1 MLPVRLLPLT
11 IFFAVLL
18 LSVKVGDVWNGY
30 QNRKATSLAVAVSET
45 QAQTQPGQQPP
56 VQGQAQQQRAPQA
69 PAPAP
74 AAQPTT
80 PVQGQQTA
88 PSRPITQSGQPAA
101 QPAAPAAAAQPAPAQ
116 IQAQPPQPTVKQ
128 DNKPLDPIMFSQ
140 SEIEILQNLA
150 SRRKEID
157 LREEAVMKREVLF
170 QAAEKRLEEKIGE
183 LSKIKGEIE
192 TLIKKYNDQEET
204 ELKSLVKIYETMK
217 PKDAA
222 RIFDELDLKVLL
234 QVFQRMKE
242 AKTAP
247 ILASMSPARAKEV
260 TTQLAERKDLATPN

>member
-1 MLPVRLLPLT
+1 MLPVRLLPLVM
-11 IFFAVLL
+11 FAAVLL
-18 LSVKVGDVWNGY
+18 LTVKIGDAWNGY
-30 QNRKATSLAVAVSET
+30 QHRRAASLAVSES
-45 QAQTQPGQQPP
+45 QAQTAPAQAPAART
-56 VQGQAQQQRAPQA
+56 QGQAQQ
-69 PAPAP
+69 APAP

-80 PVQGQQTA
+80 PVQAQQNQPA
-88 PSRPITQSGQPAA
+88 RPIGQAGQPA
-101 QPAAPAAAAQPAPAQ
+101 PAAGQPAAAQPAPAPAQ
-116 IQAQPPQPTVKQ
+116 AQAQPPQPTVRA

-140 SEIEILQNLA
+140 SEIEILQNL
-150 SRRKEID
+150 STRRKEID
-157 LREEAVMKREVLF
+157 LREEAVVKREVLL

-183 LSKIKGEIE
+183 LRNIKGEIE
-192 TLIKKYNDQEET
+192 ALIKKYNEQEDN

-260 TTQLAERKDLATPN
+260 TTQLADRKDISNANQ

>member
-11 IFFAVLL
+11 IFVAALL
-18 LSVKVGDVWNGY
+18 FSVKVSDVWNGY
-30 QNRKATSLAVAVSET
+30 QHRKSASLAVAVSET
-45 QAQTQPGQQPP
+45 QAQTAPAQP
-56 VQGQAQQQRAPQA
+56 QGQAPRAQQQQQ
-69 PAPAP
+69 APAP

-88 PSRPITQSGQPAA
+88 PSRPITQSSQPAPAA
-101 QPAAPAAAAQPAPAQ
+101 QPAAPQTAPAQ
-116 IQAQPPQPTVKQ
+116 VQAQPPRATVKQ
-128 DNKPLDPIMFSQ
+128 DDKPLDPIMFSQ

-157 LREEAVMKREVLF
+157 LREEAVLKREVLF

-192 TLIKKYNDQEET
+192 SLIKKYNDQEET

-222 RIFDELDLKVLL
+222 RIFDELELKVLL

-260 TTQLAERKDLATPN
+260 TTQLAERKELAPPN

>member
-11 IFFAVLL
+11 MFVAALL
-18 LSVKVGDVWNGY
+18 LTVKVNDVWTGY
-30 QNRKATSLAVAVSET
+30 QHRRAASLEVAVSET
-45 QAQTQPGQQPP
+45 QAQTQPA
-56 VQGQAQQQRAPQA
+56 QGQAQQRPQPAPAPPAQPTTPVQA
-69 PAPAP
+69 QQNQPARPIGQAGQPAGQAPAP
-74 AAQPTT
+74 AAQPT
-80 PVQGQQTA
+80 
-88 PSRPITQSGQPAA
+88 
-101 QPAAPAAAAQPAPAQ
+101 APAQ
-116 IQAQPPQPTVKQ
+116 VQAQPPQPTARQ
-128 DNKPLDPIMFSQ
+128 DNKPLDPIIFSQ
-140 SEIEILQNLA
+140 SEIEILQNL
-150 SRRKEID
+150 STRRKEID
-157 LREEAVMKREVLF
+157 LREDAVVKREVLL

-183 LSKIKGEIE
+183 LRNIKGEIE
-192 TLIKKYNDQEET
+192 ALIRKYNEQEET

-260 TTQLAERKDLATPN
+260 TTQLAERRDIPNANQ

>member
-11 IFFAVLL
+11 MFVAALL
-18 LSVKVGDVWNGY
+18 LSVKVSDVWTGY
-30 QNRKATSLAVAVSET
+30 QHRNTASLAVAVSET
-45 QAQTQPGQQPP
+45 QAQTAPAQAQRGQQAPP
-56 VQGQAQQQRAPQA
+56 
-69 PAPAP
+69 P

-80 PVQGQQTA
+80 PVQAQQTQ

-101 QPAAPAAAAQPAPAQ
+101 QPAAPQASAQAQ
-116 IQAQPPQPTVKQ
+116 SQAQPPQPTVRQ
-128 DNKPLDPIMFSQ
+128 DNRPLDPIMFSQ

-157 LREEAVMKREVLF
+157 LREEAVLKREVLF

-183 LSKIKGEIE
+183 LGKIKGEIE
-192 TLIKKYNDQEET
+192 ALIKKYNEQEET
-204 ELKSLVKIYETMK
+204 ELRSLVKIYETMK

-222 RIFDELDLKVLL
+222 RIFDELELKVLL

-242 AKTAP
+242 VKTAP

-260 TTQLAERKDLATPN
+260 TTQLAERKDLSTPN

>member
-11 IFFAVLL
+11 MFVAALL

-30 QNRKATSLAVAVSET
+30 QHRKPAGLAVSVSET
-45 QAQTQPGQQPP
+45 QAQT
-56 VQGQAQQQRAPQA
+56 APQQLA
-69 PAPAP
+69 QAP

-80 PVQGQQTA
+80 PVQAQQTQ

-101 QPAAPAAAAQPAPAQ
+101 PAAAPPAMS
-116 IQAQPPQPTVKQ
+116 QAQPPQPTAKQ
-128 DNKPLDPIMFSQ
+128 DDKPLDPIMFSQ
-140 SEIEILQNLA
+140 SEIEILQNLSA
-150 SRRKEID
+150 RRKEID
-157 LREEAVMKREVLF
+157 LREEAILKREVLF

-183 LSKIKGEIE
+183 LTKIKGEIE
-192 TLIKKYNDQEET
+192 GMIKKYNEQEET

-247 ILASMSPARAKEV
+247 ILASMAPARAKEV
-260 TTQLAERKDLATPN
+260 TTQLAERKEISSLNQ

>member
-1 MLPVRLLPLT
+1 MLSVRLLPLT
-11 IFFAVLL
+11 MFVAALL
-18 LSVKVGDVWNGY
+18 LTVKINDVWTGY
-30 QNRKATSLAVAVSET
+30 QHRRAASLAVSESQAQT
-45 QAQTQPGQQPP
+45 QPAQTQPGQ
-56 VQGQAQQQRAPQA
+56 GQAQQRAQQA
-69 PAPAP
+69 PAPP
-74 AAQPTT
+74 AQPTT
-80 PVQGQQTA
+80 PVQAQQNQPA
-88 PSRPITQSGQPAA
+88 RPIGQAGQPAP
-101 QPAAPAAAAQPAPAQ
+101 QAPATAQAPAMPP
-116 IQAQPPQPTVKQ
+116 QAQVQPPQPTARQ
-128 DNKPLDPIMFSQ
+128 DSKPLDPIIFSQ

-157 LREEAVMKREVLF
+157 LREDALVKREVLL

-183 LSKIKGEIE
+183 LGKIKGEIE
-192 TLIKKYNDQEET
+192 GLIKKYNEQEEN

-247 ILASMSPARAKEV
+247 ILASMAPARAKEV
-260 TTQLAERKDLATPN
+260 TTQLAERRDIPNANQ

>member
-11 IFFAVLL
+11 IFVAALL
-18 LSVKVGDVWNGY
+18 LSVKVSDVWNGY
-30 QNRKATSLAVAVSET
+30 QHRKPASLAVAVSET
-45 QAQTQPGQQPP
+45 QAQTAPAQP
-56 VQGQAQQQRAPQA
+56 QGQAPRAQQQQQ
-69 PAPAP
+69 APAP

-80 PVQGQQTA
+80 PVQAQQTA

-101 QPAAPAAAAQPAPAQ
+101 PQTAPAQ
-116 IQAQPPQPTVKQ
+116 VQAQPPQATAKQ
-128 DNKPLDPIMFSQ
+128 DDKPLDPIMFSQ

-157 LREEAVMKREVLF
+157 LREEAVLKREVLF

-183 LSKIKGEIE
+183 LGKIKGEIE
-192 TLIKKYNDQEET
+192 SLIKKYNEQEET

-260 TTQLAERKDLATPN
+260 TTQLAERKDLASPN

>member
-11 IFFAVLL
+11 MFVAALL
-18 LSVKVGDVWNGY
+18 LTVKVSDVWTGY
-30 QNRKATSLAVAVSET
+30 QHRRAASLAVSET
-45 QAQTQPGQQPP
+45 QAQTAPA
-56 VQGQAQQQRAPQA
+56 QGQTQQRPQGQGQA
-69 PAPAP
+69 PAPP
-74 AAQPTT
+74 AQPTT
-80 PVQGQQTA
+80 PVQAQQNQPA
-88 PSRPITQSGQPAA
+88 RPIGQAGQAPAQPAPQAPAAAQAPAA
-101 QPAAPAAAAQPAPAQ
+101 QPSAPQT
-116 IQAQPPQPTVKQ
+116 PPQPTARQ
-128 DNKPLDPIMFSQ
+128 DTKPLDPIIFSQ

-157 LREEAVMKREVLF
+157 LREDAVVKREVLL

-183 LSKIKGEIE
+183 LGKIKGEIE
-192 TLIKKYNDQEET
+192 TLIKKYNDQEEN

-260 TTQLAERKDLATPN
+260 TTLLAERKDIPNASQ

>member
-1 MLPVRLLPLT
+1 MLSFRILPLT
-11 IFFAVLL
+11 MFVAALL
-18 LSVKVGDVWNGY
+18 LTVKVGDVWNGY
-30 QNRKATSLAVAVSET
+30 NRQARLQASLAVSES
-45 QAQTQPGQQPP
+45 QAQTPP
-56 VQGQAQQQRAPQA
+56 AQAQGQAQRAQ

-80 PVQGQQTA
+80 PVQAQQNQPA
-88 PSRPITQSGQPAA
+88 RPIGQAG
-101 QPAAPAAAAQPAPAQ
+101 QPAPAPQ
-116 IQAQPPQPTVKQ
+116 TPPAQAQTPPSQPPQATAKQ
-128 DNKPLDPIMFSQ
+128 DGKPLDPIMFSQ
-140 SEIEILQNLA
+140 SEIEILQNLSA
-150 SRRKEID
+150 RRKEID
-157 LREEAVMKREVLF
+157 LREEAVVKREVLF

-183 LSKIKGEIE
+183 LRKIKDEIE
-192 TLIKKYNDQEET
+192 GLIRKYNEQEET

-222 RIFDELDLKVLL
+222 RIFDELELKVLL

-260 TTQLAERKDLATPN
+260 TTQLAERRELTPPN

>member
-11 IFFAVLL
+11 MFVAALL
-18 LSVKVGDVWNGY
+18 LSVKVSDVWTGY
-30 QNRKATSLAVAVSET
+30 QHRNTASLAVAVSET
-45 QAQTQPGQQPP
+45 QAQTAPAQPQAQRGQQAPP
-56 VQGQAQQQRAPQA
+56 P
-69 PAPAP
+69 P
-74 AAQPTT
+74 AQPTT
-80 PVQGQQTA
+80 PVQAQQTQ

-101 QPAAPAAAAQPAPAQ
+101 QPAAPQAPAQ
-116 IQAQPPQPTVKQ
+116 AQSQAQPPQPTAKQ

-157 LREEAVMKREVLF
+157 LREEAVLKREVLF

-192 TLIKKYNDQEET
+192 ALIKKYNEQEET

-222 RIFDELDLKVLL
+222 RIFDELELKVLL

-260 TTQLAERKDLATPN
+260 TTQLAERKDLSTPN

>member
-11 IFFAVLL
+11 IFVAALL
-18 LSVKVGDVWNGY
+18 LSVKVSDVWNGY
-30 QNRKATSLAVAVSET
+30 QHRKSASLAVAVSET
-45 QAQTQPGQQPP
+45 QAQTAPAQP
-56 VQGQAQQQRAPQA
+56 QGQTPRAQQQQQ
-69 PAPAP
+69 APAP

-88 PSRPITQSGQPAA
+88 PSRPITQSGQPAPAA
-101 QPAAPAAAAQPAPAQ
+101 QPAAPQPAPAQ
-116 IQAQPPQPTVKQ
+116 VQAQPPQATAKQ
-128 DNKPLDPIMFSQ
+128 DDKPLDPIMFSQ

-157 LREEAVMKREVLF
+157 LREEAVLKREVLF

-192 TLIKKYNDQEET
+192 SLIKKYNEQEET

-222 RIFDELDLKVLL
+222 RIFDELELKVLL

-260 TTQLAERKDLATPN
+260 TTQLAERKELAPPN

>member
-1 MLPVRLLPLT
+1 MLPVRLLPLVM
-11 IFFAVLL
+11 FVAALL
-18 LSVKVGDVWNGY
+18 LSVKIGDVWNGY
-30 QNRKATSLAVAVSET
+30 QHRKTASLAVSEI
-45 QAQTQPGQQPP
+45 QAQTAPAQQP
-56 VQGQAQQQRAPQA
+56 QGQAQRAQQQQQ
-69 PAPAP
+69 APAP

-88 PSRPITQSGQPAA
+88 PSRPITQSGQPTPQPAAPATA
-101 QPAAPAAAAQPAPAQ
+101 QPAAPQPAPVN
-116 IQAQPPQPTVKQ
+116 AQPPQPTAKQ

-140 SEIEILQNLA
+140 SEIEILQNLSA
-150 SRRKEID
+150 RRKEID
-157 LREEAVMKREVLF
+157 LREEAVLKREVLF

-192 TLIKKYNDQEET
+192 SLIKKYNEQEET

-222 RIFDELDLKVLL
+222 RIFDELELKVLL

-260 TTQLAERKDLATPN
+260 TTQLAERKQLENPN

>member
-1 MLPVRLLPLT
+1 MLPVRLLPVVM
-11 IFFAVLL
+11 FVAALL
-18 LSVKVGDVWNGY
+18 LSVKIGDVWNGY
-30 QNRKATSLAVAVSET
+30 QHRKTASLAVSEI
-45 QAQTQPGQQPP
+45 QAQTAPAQQP
-56 VQGQAQQQRAPQA
+56 QGQPQRAQQQQ

-101 QPAAPAAAAQPAPAQ
+101 QPTPAQSAPAQ
-116 IQAQPPQPTVKQ
+116 SAPANAQPPQPTAKQ

-140 SEIEILQNLA
+140 SEIEILQNLSA
-150 SRRKEID
+150 RRKEID
-157 LREEAVMKREVLF
+157 LREEAVLKREVLF

-192 TLIKKYNDQEET
+192 GLIKKYNEQEET

-222 RIFDELDLKVLL
+222 RIFDELELKVLL

-247 ILASMSPARAKEV
+247 ILASMSATRAKEV
-260 TTQLAERKDLATPN
+260 TTQLAERKQLENPN

>member
-1 MLPVRLLPLT
+1 MLPVRLLPLVM
-11 IFFAVLL
+11 FVAALL
-18 LSVKVGDVWNGY
+18 LSVKIGDVWNGY
-30 QNRKATSLAVAVSET
+30 QHRKTASLQVSEI
-45 QAQTQPGQQPP
+45 QAQTAPAQQQPQA
-56 VQGQAQQQRAPQA
+56 QGQAQRAQQQQQ
-69 PAPAP
+69 APAP

-88 PSRPITQSGQPAA
+88 PSRPITQSGQPAPAA
-101 QPAAPAAAAQPAPAQ
+101 QPAAPAAAQPAPAQ
-116 IQAQPPQPTVKQ
+116 ANAQPPQPTVKA
-128 DNKPLDPIMFSQ
+128 DGKPLDPIMFSQ

-157 LREEAVMKREVLF
+157 QREEAVLKREVLF

-192 TLIKKYNDQEET
+192 GLIKKYNEQEET

-222 RIFDELDLKVLL
+222 RIFDELELKVLM

-260 TTQLAERKDLATPN
+260 TTQLAERKELASPN

>member
-1 MLPVRLLPLT
+1 MLPVRLLPLVM
-11 IFFAVLL
+11 FVAALL
-18 LSVKVGDVWNGY
+18 LSVKIGDVWNGY
-30 QNRKATSLAVAVSET
+30 QHRKTASLAVSEI
-45 QAQTQPGQQPP
+45 QAQTTPAQQP
-56 VQGQAQQQRAPQA
+56 QGQAQRAQQQ

-88 PSRPITQSGQPAA
+88 PSRPITQSGQPPA
-101 QPAAPAAAAQPAPAQ
+101 QPAAPATAQPAAPAPVN
-116 IQAQPPQPTVKQ
+116 AQPPQPTAKQ

-150 SRRKEID
+150 ARRKEID
-157 LREEAVMKREVLF
+157 LREEAVLKREVLF

-192 TLIKKYNDQEET
+192 SLIKKYNEQEET

-222 RIFDELDLKVLL
+222 RIFDELELKVLL

-260 TTQLAERKDLATPN
+260 TTQLAERKQLENPN